1 MTTTRQEQTM
11 TTASYHSIGYAS
23 HVLYSLAVHGGHRTN
38 TELGAVNLIYTPTLV
53 EHGLAVTDDTGCT
66 LTEKGWEW
74 FRDGTGYRPDWYGPG
89 LVKGEPV
96 SS

>member
-1 MTTTRQEQTM
+1 MTSARQEQTM
-11 TTASYHSIGYAS
+11 TASYHSIGYAS

-38 TELGAVNLIYTPTLV
+38 TELGAVNLIYTTTLV
-53 EHGLAVTDDTGCT
+53 DHGLAVADPYGWT

-74 FRDGTGYRPDWYGPG
+74 FRAGTGYRPDWYGPG